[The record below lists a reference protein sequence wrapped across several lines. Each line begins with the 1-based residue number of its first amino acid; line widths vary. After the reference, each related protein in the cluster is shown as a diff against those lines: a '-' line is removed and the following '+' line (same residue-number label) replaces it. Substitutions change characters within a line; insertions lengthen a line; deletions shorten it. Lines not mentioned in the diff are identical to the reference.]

1 MRFPQPNPPF
11 LYVGTFPLPVT
22 HYTQVSVIY
31 IYTVTK
37 LPMHLIKPDFLSI
50 PKQSARIYIET
61 GRHIQLVPVMEE
73 RRFKGEKAFQYVG
86 YMS

>member
-1 MRFPQPNPPF
+1 
-11 LYVGTFPLPVT
+11 
-22 HYTQVSVIY
+22 
-31 IYTVTK
+31 
-37 LPMHLIKPDFLSI
+37 MHLIKPDFLSI